1 MLGEILTGEHL
12 PSSHHVLSARYHD
25 VVKKMLPVRFEDSEI
40 EEIRAQAAAEG
51 RTLQDYV
58 HDVLMLA
65 VAARTQRRSEVLDHV
80 LRVSEGLN
88 RRLAQ

>member
-1 MLGEILTGEHL
+1 M
-12 PSSHHVLSARYHD
+12 
-25 VVKKMLPVRFEDSEI
+25 KKMLPVRFEDSEI

-58 HDVLMLA
+58 HEVLMRA
-65 VAARTQRRSEVLDHV
+65 VTARTQRRREVLDHV

>member
-1 MLGEILTGEHL
+1 M
-12 PSSHHVLSARYHD
+12 
-25 VVKKMLPVRFEDSEI
+25 KKMLPVRFEDYEI

-51 RTLQDYV
+51 RSLQDYV
-58 HDVLMLA
+58 HDALMRA
-65 VAARTQRRSEVLDHV
+65 VAARTQRRRDVLDHV

>member
-1 MLGEILTGEHL
+1 M
-12 PSSHHVLSARYHD
+12 
-25 VVKKMLPVRFEDSEI
+25 KKMLPVRFEVSEI

-51 RTLQDYV
+51 RSLQDFV

-65 VAARTQRRSEVLDHV
+65 IATRASQRREVLDHV

>member
-1 MLGEILTGEHL
+1 
-12 PSSHHVLSARYHD
+12 
-25 VVKKMLPVRFEDSEI
+25 VVKKMLPVRFEETEI

-51 RTLQDYV
+51 RSLQDYV

-65 VAARTQRRSEVLDHV
+65 ITARTQRRREVLDHV